1 MKTRFPH
8 QHLVGSIGLCV
19 AVVVTLGGAV
29 RWLALDYER
38 DQAQNGALA
47 QAPFVELDWQT
58 LVPKGWD
65 PLKRYRKLPLS
76 RLDDSDPKAMELARQ
91 MRETWDNAPTN
102 NDLDGTRVQISG
114 YVVPLDAHKGEMREF
129 LLVPYFGA
137 CIHTPPPPANQIIH
151 VSIAQPAKDLRTM
164 DAVSV
169 NGTLHTA
176 RKDSLMGTSGY
187 TLVATQVERRQRK
200 AW

>member
-1 MKTRFPH
+1 MKKRLPNLHFAW
-8 QHLVGSIGLCV
+8 SIGLCV
-19 AVVVTLGGAV
+19 AVVVALGGAV
-29 RWLALDYER
+29 RWFAFDYER
-38 DQAQNGALA
+38 DQAGNGALA

-65 PLKRYRKLPLS
+65 PLKRYRNLLLG

-102 NDLDGTRVQISG
+102 NDLNGTRVRISG
-114 YVVPLDAHKGEMREF
+114 YVVPLDAQKGEMREF

-151 VSIAQPAKDLRTM
+151 VSIAQPVTDLRTM

-200 AW
+200 G

>member
-1 MKTRFPH
+1 MNTRLPNLHFTWS
-8 QHLVGSIGLCV
+8 LGLCV
-19 AVVVTLGGAV
+19 AVVVALGCAV
-29 RWLALDYER
+29 SWFAFDYER
-38 DQAQNGALA
+38 DQARNGALV
-47 QAPFVELDWQT
+47 QAPLVELDWQM

-65 PLKRYRKLPLS
+65 PLKRYRKLPLD

-102 NDLDGTRVQISG
+102 NDLNGARVRISG
-114 YVVPLDAHKGEMREF
+114 YVVPLDAQNGEMREF

-151 VSIAQPAKDLRTM
+151 VSIAQPVKDLRTM
-164 DAVSV
+164 DTVSID
-169 NGTLHTA
+169 GTLHTA

-187 TLVATQVERRQRK
+187 TFVATQVERQKRK

>member
-8 QHLVGSIGLCV
+8 QHLAWRIGLCV
-19 AVVVTLGGAV
+19 AVLAALGGAV
-29 RWLALDYER
+29 RWLAIDYAR
-38 DQAQNGALA
+38 DQTRNGPLA
-47 QAPFVELDWQT
+47 QAHYVELDWQT
-58 LVPKGWD
+58 LIPKGWD
-65 PLKRYRKLPLS
+65 PLKRYRDLPLGS
-76 RLDDSDPKAMELARQ
+76 LDDASPEAMDLARQ

-102 NDLDGTRVQISG
+102 NALDGAQVRING

-137 CIHTPPPPANQIIH
+137 CIHSPPPPANQIIH
-151 VSIAQPAKDLRTM
+151 VSIVQPVKDLHTM
-164 DAVSV
+164 DAISV

-176 RKDSLMGTSGY
+176 RNDSLMGTSGY
-187 TLVATQVERRQRK
+187 TIVAMQVERRQGK

>member
-1 MKTRFPH
+1 MQIRSPRF
-8 QHLVGSIGLCV
+8 QLALRVGGSL
-19 AVVVTLGGAV
+19 AVMLALGGTV

-38 DQAQNGALA
+38 SQSANGAQS
-47 QAPFVELDWQT
+47 QAAATELDWQT

-65 PLKRYRKLPLS
+65 PLQRYRNLPLGT
-76 RLDDSDPKAMELARQ
+76 LDDGSPKAMELARQ

-102 NDLDGTRVQISG
+102 NDMNGAQVRIAG

-137 CIHTPPPPANQIIH
+137 CIHSPPPPANQIIH
-151 VSIAQPAKDLRTM
+151 VSVAQPVRDLRTM
-164 DAVSV
+164 DAVTV

-176 RKDSLMGTSGY
+176 RNDSPMGTSGY
-187 TLVATQVERRQRK
+187 TLVATQVERRQPRP
-200 AW
+200 W

>member
-1 MKTRFPH
+1 MPICAPRF
-8 QHLVGSIGLCV
+8 QLALRVGV
-19 AVVVTLGGAV
+19 ALAVMLALGGTV

-38 DQAQNGALA
+38 SKNAGGSPSQVAIG
-47 QAPFVELDWQT
+47 ELDWQT

-65 PLKRYRKLPLS
+65 PLQRYRKLPLAS
-76 RLDDSDPKAMELARQ
+76 LDDGSPKAMELAQQ

-102 NDLDGTRVQISG
+102 NALNGAQVRISG
-114 YVVPLDAHKGEMREF
+114 YVVPLDAQKGEMREF

-151 VSIAQPAKDLRTM
+151 VTVVQPVKDLRTM

-169 NGTLHTA
+169 TGTLHTA
-176 RKDSLMGTSGY
+176 RNDSLMGTSGY
-187 TLVATQVERRQRK
+187 TLMATQVQRRQPK
-200 AW
+200 PW